1 VQPDD
6 YLYLGWESFYQ
17 GFAMG
22 AQLNIKSDD
31 AYRLASR
38 LAELTGQS
46 LTSVV
51 TKALQAEL
59 DREERARD
67 REERLRRGRGIAADI
82 PHHLRH
88 PLPSSNHDWLYD
100 EDGLPP

>member
-1 VQPDD
+1 
-6 YLYLGWESFYQ
+6 
-17 GFAMG
+17 MG

-38 LAELTGQS
+38 LAELTGQT

-67 REERLRRGRGIAADI
+67 REERLRRVREIAADI
-82 PHHLRH
+82 RHHLRH

-100 EDGLPP
+100 ENGLPR